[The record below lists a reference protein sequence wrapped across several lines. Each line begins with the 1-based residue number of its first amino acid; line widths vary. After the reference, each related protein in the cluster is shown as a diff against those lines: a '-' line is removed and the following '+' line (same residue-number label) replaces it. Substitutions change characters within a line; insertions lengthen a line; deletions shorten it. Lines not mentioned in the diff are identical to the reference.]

1 MDKFF
6 NPDGSIMKAL
16 SRIADLAILNILWL
30 ICSLPVVTMG
40 AATTALISMTLKM
53 TDDKE
58 GYIFRDYFKAFK
70 RNFKQSTIIWLMI
83 LIIMAVLGADY
94 YIMCRWNSG
103 LKYCML
109 TAVMLA
115 SLILLFVGLYIFPL
129 IAKFENTIKEY
140 LKNAFF
146 MSIRHLPY
154 TALLVL
160 IFGMQ
165 VFVDYSMLADIQYF
179 PILILF
185 GESAFVYVMSYIYE
199 RIFKGYI
206 SEPEGEEK
214 TI

>member
-53 TDDKE
+53 TDDRE

-83 LIIMAVLGADY
+83 LAVMAVLGADY
-94 YIMCRWNSG
+94 YIMCHWNSG

-109 TAVMLA
+109 VAIMLA
-115 SLILLFVGLYIFPL
+115 SLILLFVGLYVFAL

-165 VFVDYSMLADIQYF
+165 LFVDYSMLADIQYF

-206 SEPEGEEK
+206 SEPESEEK

>member
-109 TAVMLA
+109 TAIMLA

-140 LKNAFF
+140 VKNAFF